1 MKKKMSIDLDLDTLP
16 PPDEPLLGA
25 DGSGEAEALHAELR
39 ASQQECAEL
48 AQALRRRESALAL
61 LTSTLDAT
69 DDGIVA
75 FHFADERPTFN
86 AAFLSMWRIPTD
98 MARTLRR
105 GQVLALQCAQVL
117 DPEDLQEQTSA
128 YDPDA
133 ENFSVIE
140 LKDGRIF
147 ERHARP
153 QIVDGRSVG
162 RVVVYRD
169 ITQRVQFEQKLMFN
183 HVVVEG
189 SGPMLWIDFKSTL
202 VTYAN
207 RAACEFLG
215 MRADEVAGMRIAQID
230 VRFSSEALQPLD
242 EMLRGTGKPVNFH
255 TVYRRKDGELR
266 YVDATASLA
275 DQGEREI
282 YIVSFKDI
290 TERKKAKEEMR
301 RAKLLAE
308 EAAQAK
314 SEFVANMSHEIRTPM
329 NAIIGMS
336 HLISKTDLAPR
347 QRDYVDRLRASAG
360 HLLGIIDDILDISK
374 MEAGKMDIEH
384 TPFDFSAV
392 LDNVTN
398 LIAEK
403 SHAKGLQLLLDVAP
417 NVPGRMVGDSL
428 RIGQV
433 LVNYA
438 NNAVKYTD
446 RGHIAI
452 EVRVQERD
460 ANGALLLFRVRDT
473 GIGITEEQMP
483 RLFQSFHQ
491 ADASTTRKYGGT
503 GLGLAISRQLAK
515 LMGGDAGV
523 ESRFGE
529 GSTFWFTARIGI
541 EAEATQSMPTTNDS
555 PALAELMQAPSSA
568 RVLLVEDNDIN
579 QIVAREILQD
589 AGFTVDVADN
599 GQIGLGM
606 VQQADYAL
614 VLMDMQMPVM
624 DGLTAT
630 REIRKLAGCAHLPII
645 AMTANAMQRDRDR
658 CMEAGMNDFLGKPVD
673 PDALCATARH
683 WAQKSVTGP
692 SLRA

>member
-1 MKKKMSIDLDLDTLP
+1 MSIDLNLETLL
-16 PPDEPLLGA
+16 PPDEPLVGA
-25 DGSGEAEALHAELR
+25 DRTGEAEALQAELR
-39 ASQQECAEL
+39 ASQRDCAEL
-48 AQALRRRESALAL
+48 TVALGQRESALAL
-61 LTSTLDAT
+61 LTATLDAT
-69 DDGIVA
+69 DDGIIA
-75 FHFADERPTFN
+75 FNFGDERPTFN

-98 MARTLRR
+98 MARTLRQ
-105 GQVLALQCAQVL
+105 GQVIALQCTQVL
-117 DPEDLQEQTSA
+117 DPEDLQEQTSS

-153 QIVDGRSVG
+153 QILHGRSVG

-189 SGPMLWIDFKSTL
+189 SGPMLWIDFESAR

-207 RAACEFLG
+207 QAACEFLG
-215 MRADEVAGMRIAQID
+215 MRADEATGMRIAQID
-230 VRFSSEALQPLD
+230 VRFSREALRPID
-242 EMLRGTGKPVNFH
+242 DMLRSTGKPVNFQ

-266 YVDATASLA
+266 NVDATASLA

-290 TERKKAKEEMR
+290 TERKKAQEELR

-308 EAAQAK
+308 DAARAK

-336 HLISKTDLAPR
+336 HLILKTELTPR
-347 QRDYVDRLRASAG
+347 QRDYIDRLRASAG

-374 MEAGKMDIEH
+374 VEAGKMEIEH
-384 TPFDFSAV
+384 APFEFAAV
-392 LDNVTN
+392 LDNVTQ
-398 LIAEK
+398 LIAQK
-403 SHAKGLQLLLDVAP
+403 CQTKGLQLGLDVAP
-417 NVPGRMVGDSL
+417 DVPRRMVGDPL
-428 RIGQV
+428 RIGQI

-446 RGHIAI
+446 SGHIAI
-452 EVRVQERD
+452 EVRMQSRSAD
-460 ANGALLLFRVRDT
+460 SAHLMFRVSDT
-473 GIGITEEQMP
+473 GIGLTQEQMAG
-483 RLFQSFHQ
+483 LFQSFHQ

-503 GLGLAISRQLAK
+503 GLGLAISKQLAT
-515 LMGGDAGV
+515 LMGGDTGV
-523 ESRFGE
+523 ESRIGE
-529 GSTFWFTARIGI
+529 GSTFWFTARVGLDAALPMPAQ
-541 EAEATQSMPTTNDS
+541 EELQSP
-555 PALAELMQAPSSA
+555 A

-630 REIRKLAGCAHLPII
+630 REIRKLAGRAGLPII

-673 PDALCATARH
+673 PDALCATARR
-683 WAQKSVTGP
+683 WAQRSIADL
-692 SLRA
+692 SSQA